1 MSPRVRKVGVA
12 LRATHPGAP
21 RPAGTHRVP
30 MRGSESRAHLGTTHM
45 MVRDLLAEA
54 ATVLRRREG
63 LPDPTRE
70 ARWLLARCLD
80 RAEAWLVAH
89 VDETVAGSDAAR
101 FRSMVT
107 RRAAGEPAHYIA
119 GSCPFFGREFRV
131 APGVLIPR
139 PETELIVEHVLGL
152 SLPPAPRA
160 LDVGTGSGCL
170 ATTLALE
177 LPGARVV
184 ATDVSPTALGLARAN
199 ARRLSARVTWCLAD
213 LAVPLRG
220 GFDLVVANL
229 PYIPDGELA
238 TLAPEI
244 RDHEPRLALAGGTD
258 GADLLRRLVADL
270 PRHLAPEGRALLEL
284 GPGQADLLHPTVLA
298 AGLHETTRLVDVT
311 GVERVVVLA
320 HD

>member
-1 MSPRVRKVGVA
+1 MTVR
-12 LRATHPGAP
+12 
-21 RPAGTHRVP
+21 
-30 MRGSESRAHLGTTHM
+30 E
-45 MVRDLLAEA
+45 LLAEA
-54 ATVLRRREG
+54 AAALPRREG
-63 LPDPTRE
+63 LPEPARE

-89 VDETVAGSDAAR
+89 ADEMVSESAGAR
-101 FRSMVT
+101 FRNMVA
-107 RRAAGEPAHYIA
+107 RRTAGEPAHYIA
-119 GSCPFFGREFRV
+119 GSCPFFGREFLV

-139 PETELIVEHVLGL
+139 PETELIVEHALGL
-152 SLPPAPRA
+152 SLPPAPRV

-177 LPGARVV
+177 LPGARIL
-184 ATDVSPTALGLARAN
+184 ATDVSPTALGLAWAN
-199 ARRLSARVTWCLAD
+199 ARRLRARVACCLAD

-229 PYIPDGELA
+229 PYIPDGDLA

-244 RDHEPRLALAGGTD
+244 RDHEPRLALAGGPD
-258 GADLLRRLVADL
+258 GSDLLRRLVADL
-270 PRHLAPEGRALLEL
+270 PRLLAPGGRALLEL

-298 AGLHETTRLVDVT
+298 AGLHETTRLVDMA

-320 HD
+320 RD